1 MVGDVHPHLHARPEG
16 RAPLLD
22 PLHGDDRRHRDGRQR
37 PHAGRAAHV
46 RLHHADGEAAGDQL
60 VPTRRSLRRAGRARP
75 ALQPAGPGGR
85 SAAAAD
91 AGLQDPRL
99 DAARDV
105 GRGPG
110 PAAGDRTGRPRRLRS
125 QGRRRHRGRELDGP
139 RRGVLDRDVGP
150 GPAGQAG
157 TDPGRAADHD
167 GAADRELDRAHRPH
181 RDARRP
187 GQRADAAAADLHHGA
202 RADVLRRRAAVPDPS
217 AIPIAGT
224 RCACAARC

>member
-1 MVGDVHPHLHARPEG
+1 MVGNVHPDLHARPEG
-16 RAPLLD
+16 RAPVLH
-22 PLHGDDRRHRDGRQR
+22 PLHRDHRRHRDGVS
-37 PHAGRAAHV
+37 GRTLGAPYTV
-46 RLHHADGEAAGDQL
+46 LLHHADGQAAGDQL
-60 VPTRRSLRRAGRARP
+60 VPARRSLRRAGRARP
-75 ALQPAGPGGR
+75 AFQPAGPGGR
-85 SAAAAD
+85 SAAATG

-99 DAARDV
+99 DATRAV

-110 PAAGDRTGRPRRLRS
+110 PAAGDGAGGPGRLRG

-139 RRGVLDRDVGP
+139 RRRVLDHDVGP